1 MENPLNTKKN
11 TLLVSGETDEE
22 APNEFTPREIL
33 RLSVLQPEPITEL
46 IQILTGS
53 IIIERPFPPPST
65 AITKEIYMP
74 SDAQRLLRF
83 AKANTEITESTAL
96 PGTYSRENSKE
107 NESEYYHI
115 RYIHACEASWRLFNH
130 LSQANIRTVQR
141 LPPHPYN
148 VGSVGVQTTRFTRWI
163 AANMTEPHRL
173 RNATARMFF
182 RWDPALREWTDM
194 WREYP
199 LLSCWYLRHRSTR
212 GSSASVDH
220 LYFV

>member
-1 MENPLNTKKN
+1 MMTYRSDGLTPQTCYVTSA
-11 TLLVSGETDEE
+11 TLGFGDLD
-22 APNEFTPREIL
+22 
-33 RLSVLQPEPITEL
+33 LQIKTITYGFKRTT
-46 IQILTGS
+46 IDGGI
-53 IIIERPFPPPST
+53 
-65 AITKEIYMP
+65 
-74 SDAQRLLRF
+74 
-83 AKANTEITESTAL
+83 NITESTAL